1 MLTPLSF
8 PFGEDLPE
16 GSGLIE
22 VAPGIHWARLPLP
35 FALDHVN
42 LYFLEDGDGWT
53 VLDTGIASPKTI
65 GIWEALLDGPLGG
78 RPVTR
83 VIGTHFHPDHVGLVG
98 WLLDRFAPEFWI
110 SRTEWLNARMT
121 WLDTSED
128 FAAQIASFYG
138 RTGLDGQIVD
148 GFRDLGNVYRPLV
161 TPIPAHF
168 QRIGPET
175 VFEIGG
181 RRWEPIFGA
190 GHSPEHVC
198 LFDRDAGIVLGGDFL
213 LPKITPIVAV
223 WWSEPEADPLADYL
237 AFLHTSRDFS
247 ADVTVLP
254 AHDRPYKGL
263 DLRIDALVSHH
274 DERLDVTRQAV
285 TTPATAR
292 QVMTQ
297 LFQRELDLHQ
307 TRFAMGESLAHLH
320 RLMQMGDVRRY
331 ATGDSPYLYE
341 KAA

>member
-1 MLTPLSF
+1 MVPSMLKPLEYMF
-8 PFGEDLPE
+8 AETVPE
-16 GSGLIE
+16 GTELLE

-65 GIWEALLDGPLGG
+65 GLWESLLSGALGG
-78 RPVTR
+78 RPITR
-83 VIGTHFHPDHVGLVG
+83 IIGTHFHPDHVGLVG
-98 WLLDRFAPEFWI
+98 WLSDRFAPSFWI
-110 SRTEWLNARMT
+110 SRTEWLNARTT
-121 WLDTSED
+121 WLDTSDE
-128 FAAQIASFYG
+128 FVAEIANFYG
-138 RTGLDGQIVD
+138 RTGLDGEIVE
-148 GFRDLGNVYRPLV
+148 GFRELGNVYRPLV
-161 TPIPAHF
+161 TPIPAQF
-168 QRIGPET
+168 QRIGPDT
-175 VFEIGG
+175 VFEIAG

-198 LFDRDAGIVLGGDFL
+198 LFDREAGIILGGDFL

-237 AFLHTSRDFS
+237 SFLSMARDFS

-263 DLRIDALVSHH
+263 DIRIDALVSHH
-274 DERLDVTRQAV
+274 DERLETTRQAV
-285 TTPATAR
+285 AAPATAR
-292 QVMTQ
+292 DVMTR

-307 TRFAMGESLAHLH
+307 TRFAMG
-320 RLMQMGDVRRY
+320 DP
-331 ATGDSPYLYE
+331 SPTFT
-341 KAA
+341 A